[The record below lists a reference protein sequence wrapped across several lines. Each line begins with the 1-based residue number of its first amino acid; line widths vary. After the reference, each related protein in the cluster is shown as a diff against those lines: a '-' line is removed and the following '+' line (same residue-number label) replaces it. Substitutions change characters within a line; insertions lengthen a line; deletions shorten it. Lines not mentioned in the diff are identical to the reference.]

1 MPGELLMDIAIKATN
16 ITKTFPGVRALTDVS
31 IEIAAGETHSVVGEN
46 GAGKSTLMKIF
57 GGLYIPDTGDLEVA
71 GEKMRFRHPGD
82 SQRAGIAV
90 IYQEFNLMDE
100 LSVAE
105 NIFVNRL
112 PKKRGFIDHKT
123 LNSITSDLL
132 DKLDLPLNAR
142 ELVGSLTVAE
152 KQMTEIAK
160 AVSLDASVII
170 MDEPTAALNDAEVNR
185 LYRIIANLKASGKTI
200 LYISHRMK
208 EIFDVSDRVTVLR
221 DGKVVGTAPID
232 ELDEDAIVH
241 MMVGRDVETFYQHP
255 SGGSGETVFKA
266 ESLSAEPSFRNI
278 SFEVG
283 QGEILGLAGLMG
295 CGREELCQALYG
307 LIPLDSGTVSLN
319 GVKVNLNNP
328 AKAMKSGIAYVT
340 EDRKDSGIF
349 PLMGIKDN
357 LTINAL
363 PDIGKAGGFWIPPAG
378 EKDVLSTY
386 TSILNMKYS
395 EPNQKVRNLSGG
407 NQQKA
412 VLGRALARS
421 CRVLILLEPTRGID
435 VGTKGEIY
443 ELLDKLTRDG
453 LSVILVSSDLPEL
466 IALSHR
472 VIVIRDGAIAGM
484 LTDTD
489 IEENAIM
496 KIATGAEVSV

>member
-1 MPGELLMDIAIKATN
+1 
-16 ITKTFPGVRALTDVS
+16 
-31 IEIAAGETHSVVGEN
+31 
-46 GAGKSTLMKIF
+46 
-57 GGLYIPDTGDLEVA
+57 
-71 GEKMRFRHPGD
+71 
-82 SQRAGIAV
+82 
-90 IYQEFNLMDE
+90 
-100 LSVAE
+100 
-105 NIFVNRL
+105 
-112 PKKRGFIDHKT
+112 
-123 LNSITSDLL
+123 
-132 DKLDLPLNAR
+132 
-142 ELVGSLTVAE
+142 
-152 KQMTEIAK
+152 
-160 AVSLDASVII
+160 

-266 ESLSAEPSFRNI
+266 DSLSAEPSFRNI